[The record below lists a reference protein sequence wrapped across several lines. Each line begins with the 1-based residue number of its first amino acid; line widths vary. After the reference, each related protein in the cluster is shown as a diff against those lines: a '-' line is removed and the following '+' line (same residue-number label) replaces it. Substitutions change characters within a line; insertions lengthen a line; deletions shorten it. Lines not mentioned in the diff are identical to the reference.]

1 MSRIDDALRRA
12 AAEPR
17 GTALADDAVPEPSG
31 AADVAALANE
41 PFPADATGHDLR
53 LGAGVGGGVGAAVT
67 AAASDVFTNVRQ
79 AVSTPTAR
87 ESLFERMDGRLAEKV
102 VVDRD
107 MQPASREQYRRLAA
121 VLHDAQSTDGVRVVM
136 LASAVSGEGK
146 TLTAANLALTISES
160 YHRRVLLIDADLRK
174 PAMHNMFKLN
184 SATGLSEGLK
194 RDGASKL
201 VVRQISEHLWV
212 LPAGRPNSDPM
223 AGLTSE
229 RMRLLIEEAKET
241 FDWVIIDTP
250 PLVIL
255 PDANLLASMVDAAV
269 LVVRADSTPHHLVK
283 RAADAIGHKR
293 VLGVVLNQAHTT
305 HLPYGGYYDD
315 YYYSGGAEEPERS

>member
-1 MSRIDDALRRA
+1 MF
-12 AAEPR
+12 AEVGRPR
-17 GTALADDAVPEPSG
+17 TQ
-31 AADVAALANE
+31 
-41 PFPADATGHDLR
+41 PA
-53 LGAGVGGGVGAAVT
+53 
-67 AAASDVFTNVRQ
+67 
-79 AVSTPTAR
+79 PAR
-87 ESLFERMDGRLAEKV
+87 ESLFERMDSRLAEKV

-121 VLHDAQSTDGVRVVM
+121 VLHDAQGTDGVRVVM

-160 YHRRVLLIDADLRK
+160 YQRRVLLIDADLRK
-174 PAMHNMFKLN
+174 PALHNIFKLDTA
-184 SATGLSEGLK
+184 SGLSEGLK
-194 RDGASKL
+194 SGGAAKL
-201 VVRQISEHLWV
+201 VVRQISDHLWL

-229 RMRLLIEEAKET
+229 RMQLLIKEASET

-293 VLGVVLNQAHTT
+293 VLGVVLNQAQVT

-315 YYYSGGAEEPERS
+315 YYFAGSAEESERS